1 MRESAFSVKNSS
13 LNEIKRTDVLLMEYF
28 FGHENSLSKEE
39 LDFLRKFK
47 EISYKSNN
55 WNFLDKS
62 SQYCYHAFMSIN
74 YQGKNLTWEELPI
87 DEKHEDFNEAATGD
101 LIAEFLL

>member
-47 EISYKSNN
+47 EITDESNN
-55 WNFLDKS
+55 WL
-62 SQYCYHAFMSIN
+62 
-74 YQGKNLTWEELPI
+74 
-87 DEKHEDFNEAATGD
+87 
-101 LIAEFLL
+101 